1 MRQVLKL
8 LIINSRKKEI
18 QMSNSVSTGTGKIA
32 LKKFDLQRFGV
43 LPVLIIF
50 CIMFSL
56 LEPRFLSVNNIT
68 NIFRQ
73 AAVNI
78 IIASGMTLVIL
89 TGGIDL
95 SVGSILAV
103 SSVVAVQVSL
113 SPLAALAV
121 PIGLVI
127 GLFAGLI
134 NGFLVSFF
142 KMPPFIATLGMMTSL
157 RGAAYL
163 LSDGTTVINN
173 DLNFAWIGNNN
184 LGIVPWQV
192 FFAIFIIAITWVLLK
207 RTVIG
212 MRIYAVGG
220 NEKAAV
226 YSGISVASVI
236 LLVHGL
242 SGLFSGFAG
251 VVMASRLYSAS
262 GLLGISYELD
272 AIAAVILGG
281 TSFNGG
287 IGGVGGTLIGA
298 LIISVLNNGLIIIG
312 VPYFWQQVIKG
323 MVIIVAV
330 IIDIY
335 RQKIKS

>member
-1 MRQVLKL
+1 MTMMNKKSMNKL
-8 LIINSRKKEI
+8 
-18 QMSNSVSTGTGKIA
+18 
-32 LKKFDLQRFGV
+32 DLQKFGV
-43 LPVLIIF
+43 LPVLILF
-50 CIMFSL
+50 CIMFAV
-56 LEPRFLSVNNIT
+56 LEPKFLSVNNIT

-73 AAVNI
+73 SAVNI
-78 IIASGMTLVIL
+78 IIASGMTMVIL

-103 SSVVAVQVSL
+103 SAVVALKVSL
-113 SPLAALAV
+113 TPFAYLAV
-121 PIGLVI
+121 PIALLAGIAAGLV
-127 GLFAGLI
+127 
-134 NGFLVSFF
+134 NGFLISFF

-163 LSDGTTVINN
+163 LADGTTVINN
-173 DLNFAWIGNNN
+173 DLNFAWVGNNN

-192 FFAIFIIAITWVLLK
+192 FFALIIIGMSWVFLR

-212 MRIYAVGG
+212 TRIYAVGG

-226 YSGISVASVI
+226 FSGISVTAII
-236 LLVHGL
+236 LIVHGL
-242 SGLFSGFAG
+242 SGLFSGLAG
-251 VVMASRLYSAS
+251 VVMGARLYSAS
-262 GLLGISYELD
+262 GLLGVSYELD

-287 IGGVGGTLIGA
+287 IGGVGGTLVGA

-323 MVIIVAV
+323 IVIIVAV

-335 RQKIKS
+335 RQRVKVK